1 MAKYS
6 EKAIQL
12 SEKLGIAPRF
22 IEAAL
27 NKTLPGGSIEAQA
40 AAGWRDQARRIGVD
54 PDDYALRRY
63 NIIRDSLSLP
73 PVESL
78 PPEFGD

>member
-6 EKAIQL
+6 EKAIQI

-54 PDDYALRRY
+54 PDAFALERY
-63 NIIRDSLSLP
+63 NYMRRSLSLA
-73 PVESL
+73 PVDVL
-78 PPEFGD
+78 PPEFNS